1 MPLMTFAEAI
11 ADSNQFSKRHLL
23 LGNGF
28 SIACR
33 ADIFHYGSLFAQA
46 DFSQVPEVVAVF
58 DALGTQ
64 DFEAAIRALENA
76 ARILPAYVPHG
87 AAAIAKMLEH
97 AAALKEILVQTIA
110 GNHPHIPPDIPDQK
124 FWACRQFL
132 SHFLA
137 SDGQVFTLNYD
148 LLLYWTLMHDD
159 MPFDEPIPLA
169 TNDGFGNDED
179 DPDADYVVWQG
190 ESGAHDARVHFLHG
204 ALHLFDSGAEL
215 KKYTWIRKGVP
226 LVEQARAA
234 IAADAY
240 KPEQAFAELRGISFR
255 VRVVEMV
262 RQVPERAKSIFGNFR
277 PQARQL
283 EPIPAQAN
291 TQNEQRR
298 AVERYARALGDIGTM
313 QAQGLPVLPHQK
325 AALAKAGKAL
335 EAIRPH
341 AATDLAKA
349 LDRRPELIAEAA
361 GGRSQEAMRAM
372 QDEAAVRTDP
382 ALRTERFVSD
392 WQGLSTARKQ
402 LEQQGD
408 RAGAALVSAK
418 LNELAKGL
426 ERDPQV
432 EGLLRGKTRELGIDP
447 KPERSIANELTAT
460 LTRERTRAFDIGI

>member
-1 MPLMTFAEAI
+1 MALMTFAQAI

-58 DALGTQ
+58 EALGTQ

-190 ESGAHDARVHFLHG
+190 ETGAHDARVHFLHG

-240 KPEQAFAELRGISFR
+240 PLFVAEGTS
-255 VRVVEMV
+255 
-262 RQVPERAKSIFGNFR
+262 AKKKAKIRHNAYLYQGFKQLTANVKQGKHCFFIFGHSLAENDDHILNR
-277 PQARQL
+277 LARGRFPKL
-283 EPIPAQAN
+283 YVGIYGDPLTPDN
-291 TQNEQRR
+291 QRII
-298 AVERYARALGDIGTM
+298 ARAN
-313 QAQGLPVLPHQK
+313 
-325 AALAKAGKAL
+325 ALAAARHHKSPL
-335 EAIRPH
+335 EVAFYD
-341 AATDLAKA
+341 AASAN
-349 LDRRPELIAEAA
+349 
-361 GGRSQEAMRAM
+361 
-372 QDEAAVRTDP
+372 V
-382 ALRTERFVSD
+382 
-392 WQGLSTARKQ
+392 W
-402 LEQQGD
+402 
-408 RAGAALVSAK
+408 GA
-418 LNELAKGL
+418 
-426 ERDPQV
+426 
-432 EGLLRGKTRELGIDP
+432 
-447 KPERSIANELTAT
+447 
-460 LTRERTRAFDIGI
+460 